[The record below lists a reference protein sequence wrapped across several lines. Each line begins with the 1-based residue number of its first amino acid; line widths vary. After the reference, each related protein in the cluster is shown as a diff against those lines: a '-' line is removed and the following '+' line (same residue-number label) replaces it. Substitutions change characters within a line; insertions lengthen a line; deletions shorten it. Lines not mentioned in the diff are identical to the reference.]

1 MQKEN
6 EFFFSF
12 SSESNFSKGE
22 SYKFYFTSAI
32 RHQPSTFFLHT
43 SDIFQA
49 NSVCKD
55 TNKREQYKINT
66 CFCFYC
72 RAKVSSTKSKL
83 INYFDIIT
91 RTDPVIHQMQVGATK
106 LLLYLCA
113 LFYEF
118 DKVIVYLITSN
129 RYQFV
134 SFYDKLNSCIVLVFS
149 ISPAKVRKK
158 IEPTKR

>member
-1 MQKEN
+1 MV
-6 EFFFSF
+6 SIP
-12 SSESNFSKGE
+12 STPAL
-22 SYKFYFTSAI
+22 YFTSAI
-32 RHQPSTFFLHT
+32 RPHT
-43 SDIFQA
+43 SDIFQSY
-49 NSVCKD
+49 SVCEV
-55 TNKREQYKINT
+55 TNFISHQPSDFIHPT
-66 CFCFYC
+66 SFSHISH
-72 RAKVSSTKSKL
+72 AKL
-83 INYFDIIT
+83 INYFEIIT

-158 IEPTKR
+158 IEPTK

>member
-1 MQKEN
+1 MV
-6 EFFFSF
+6 SIP
-12 SSESNFSKGE
+12 STPAL
-22 SYKFYFTSAI
+22 YFTSAI
-32 RHQPSTFFLHT
+32 RHHT
-43 SDIFQA
+43 SDIFQSY
-49 NSVCKD
+49 SVCEV
-55 TNKREQYKINT
+55 TNFISHQPSDISPQP
-66 CFCFYC
+66 
-72 RAKVSSTKSKL
+72 SSFIHPTSFSHISHAKL
-83 INYFDIIT
+83 INYFEIIT

-158 IEPTKR
+158 IEPTK